1 MLLYLEHFAEV
12 RVKLSAS
19 AGPRPI
25 YTPHAA
31 NQTGPTRQLARR
43 GPGHR
48 GPPHHQRSVTSSQL
62 MRNNRGNPAGIS
74 VKGVMLIQDTDR
86 WVWVDMS
93 PNCLPLCWFWSHNN
107 STFPQLWWW
116 WRAQRTT
123 APPLQWRLL
132 LLLLIAGGAAWAG
145 LLRFLAP
152 LSPSLS
158 APLLDMP
165 NKDIF
170 NLINKTKTSGPQL

>member
-62 MRNNRGNPAGIS
+62 MRNNLGNPPAEIS
-74 VKGVMLIQDTDR
+74 VMRIQDR
-86 WVWVDMS
+86 VDEYEWT
-93 PNCLPLCWFWSHNN
+93 CLALISHQFYF
-107 STFPQLWWW
+107 SAVVVVVVAGT
-116 WRAQRTT
+116 AQNHRTT
-123 APPLQWRLL
+123 AAVAP
-132 LLLLIAGGAAWAG
+132 AAAVANCWWCCLAG